1 MCDCMQHSNSGVS
14 REERRGENERG
25 RALLAMSKLG
35 RLCFAYTDSLSN
47 ENENMRLCLSKR
59 LHTHTAK
66 EVRIVSASVCVRACA
81 YCIPLSL
88 STPGQV
94 RQTKTPRRNR
104 QTPVTVRFCNFLSRR
119 LTLPA
124 RPTVHIGVQ
133 GPTYN
138 LSSSQVG
145 RTSAIIT

>member
-66 EVRIVSASVCVRACA
+66 EVRIVSVSVCARLLYSPVLVDAGA
-81 YCIPLSL
+81 GQTDE
-88 STPGQV
+88 TPPPQPSDN
-94 RQTKTPRRNR
+94 K
-104 QTPVTVRFCNFLSRR
+104 
-119 LTLPA
+119 
-124 RPTVHIGVQ
+124 
-133 GPTYN
+133 
-138 LSSSQVG
+138 
-145 RTSAIIT
+145 